1 MKLSSFYEDE
11 DSYTLSPLKSR
22 KPTSCTKIWL
32 ASIDI
37 CKYTYIKV
45 LWITEHFMQYSHF
58 FHLKSVPFRIIVRVQ
73 PTNLLTSSGNKLFR
87 LWVRAFNTN
96 HLRSVS
102 IPLRVWMQLVTCAR
116 KTGVHWISL
125 WKKEPSHTCT
135 YKLTTIGSYG
145 IFLYQKEWFS
155 IKAITPTK

>member
-1 MKLSSFYEDE
+1 MRADRDISLKVYHAVIIVK
-11 DSYTLSPLKSR
+11 YKTL
-22 KPTSCTKIWL
+22 W
-32 ASIDI
+32 
-37 CKYTYIKV
+37 
-45 LWITEHFMQYSHF
+45 YSHF

-87 LWVRAFNTN
+87 LWVCAFNTN